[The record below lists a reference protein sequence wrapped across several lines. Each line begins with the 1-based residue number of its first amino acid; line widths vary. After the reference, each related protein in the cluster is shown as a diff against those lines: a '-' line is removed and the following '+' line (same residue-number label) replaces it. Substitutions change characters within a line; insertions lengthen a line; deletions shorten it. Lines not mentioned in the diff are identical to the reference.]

1 MKAIFV
7 LFLFALATCQTL
19 VGGWTK
25 RSFEENDMLIDRSR
39 VLVEKK
45 FFEEQNLNEGDA
57 EITPIAIYSQL
68 VNGYNFKIV
77 FAARL
82 RATNEFSLYEY
93 KVYCGPFGSQEVNS
107 PKITA
112 TKQLAKGKPL
122 LFAAAQYTNIHK
134 AIMAY
139 YSTQNS
145 LNYVSKVERYEAPL
159 DDMNIF
165 VAYAKVGE
173 TQEVKT
179 CVLIEEN
186 DELQQVAEIRSF

>member
-1 MKAIFV
+1 MKAIFI
-7 LFLFALATCQTL
+7 LFLFALASCQNL

-25 RSFEENDMLIDRSR
+25 RSFAENDMLIDRSR

-45 FFEEQNLNEGDA
+45 FIEEQNLNEGDV
-57 EITPIAIYSQL
+57 EITPIAIYSQI

-77 FAARL
+77 FAARY
-82 RATNEFSLYEY
+82 RETNEFTLHEY
-93 KVYCGPFGSQEVNS
+93 KVYCGPFGSTELNT
-107 PKITA
+107 PKLSA

-134 AIMAY
+134 AIMEY

-165 VAYAKVGE
+165 VAYAKVGDK
-173 TQEVKT
+173 QEIKT

-186 DELQQVAEIRSF
+186 GELQQVAEIRSF